1 MQPDLTPARA
11 TAPARP
17 QPQTPKLPNG
27 SPTQPLTQT
36 CPPRAL
42 ASARSCP
49 LRLAGLHR
57 KAKAT
62 HRLEVSSPRP
72 SRPQLPCCRSPARR
86 GAQGRAGD
94 GSRGGRPPHFGTLAH
109 PPGHRQDAGRMA
121 SLVPLHGWA
130 TNGHVQ
136 KSGRRKA
143 LPISAPCTGDRTTCL
158 NPRGSCVRSAP
169 ARHVI
174 CLPATVPATELA
186 RPWPKSSQ
194 AMPLQHKPSIA

>member
-1 MQPDLTPARA
+1 MQPDLTLARA

-94 GSRGGRPPHFGTLAH
+94 GSRGGRPPHFGPLAH

-143 LPISAPCTGDRTTCL
+143 LRISALSRETVQPVCTPGAAA
-158 NPRGSCVRSAP
+158 SAP
-169 ARHVI
+169 APHVI

-194 AMPLQHKPSIA
+194 ALPLQHKPSIA